1 MKRLLLFILSIAL
14 LLPLSAQSKKKATAS
29 SKKVTTTKT
38 TQKKATTTQKKT
50 TTTQKK
56 STVAQK
62 KSTAP
67 KKTKAQ
73 LQKEQAAAQQARKKA
88 QAKLAQLNKDVKAS
102 LDSVL
107 ILDNQI
113 GKQQQFIDSLNRE
126 IRSLNAHID
135 TLNRELKTLQ
145 KELQTKKQRY
155 AKAMVYMRK
164 NRSVQNKLMFI
175 FSADNFTQMVR
186 RLRYMQE
193 YSKFQK
199 AQGELLKAKQQEVKE
214 KQNELLAAKTQKEQ
228 NLHAVEEQKKALLDL
243 RDKMLPNMQDVTR
256 DHLRS
261 GASNVSS
268 SSGQHIGDAGSEAE
282 VRDLTIRLLGKDREQ
297 LFEIDEALERIRRG
311 FYGICEISLDPIPK
325 KRLQA
330 RPFCR
335 LTVKCQEEFEKKYGS
350 YANYKAK
357 NSDHVGFSGL
367 QNDMESVFSLDESE
381 E

>member
-1 MKRLLLFILSIAL
+1 MMLGKINAIFTCFMAPLVIIAWGQATAMVMITPCSCQQSLSF
-14 LLPLSAQSKKKATAS
+14 PLQNMATTKKTSKKEAEGTAKPKA
-29 SKKVTTTKT
+29 V
-38 TQKKATTTQKKT
+38 
-50 TTTQKK
+50 
-56 STVAQK
+56 STREVLTPEEK
-62 KSTAP
+62 
-67 KKTKAQ
+67 
-73 LQKEQAAAQQARKKA
+73 ARK
-88 QAKLAQLNKDVKAS
+88 AKLK
-102 LDSVL
+102 
-107 ILDNQI
+107 
-113 GKQQQFIDSLNRE
+113 E
-126 IRSLNAHID
+126 
-135 TLNRELKTLQ
+135 TL
-145 KELQTKKQRY
+145 
-155 AKAMVYMRK
+155 A
-164 NRSVQNKLMFI
+164 
-175 FSADNFTQMVR
+175 
-186 RLRYMQE
+186 
-193 YSKFQK
+193 
-199 AQGELLKAKQQEVKE
+199 LLKADPEWPAF
-214 KQNELLAAKTQKEQ
+214 L
-228 NLHAVEEQKKALLDL
+228 EEQKKALLEL

-311 FYGICEISLDPIPK
+311 FYGICEISLELIPK

-367 QNDMESVFSLDESE
+367 QNDMENVFSLDESE